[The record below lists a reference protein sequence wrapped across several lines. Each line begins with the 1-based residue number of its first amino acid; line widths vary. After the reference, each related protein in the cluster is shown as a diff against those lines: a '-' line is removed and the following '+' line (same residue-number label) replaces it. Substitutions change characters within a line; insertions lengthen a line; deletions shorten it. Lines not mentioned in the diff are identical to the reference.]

1 MHTPLCDQLGIEFP
15 IFAFTHCRDVVVAV
29 SKAGGFGVLGAV
41 GFTPEQ
47 LEIELNWIDEHIGD
61 HTYGVDIVIP
71 NKYEGMD
78 SNLSADE
85 LAKMLADMVPQEHLD
100 FAKKILTD
108 HGVPLTAEDNES
120 TLRLLGWTEA
130 TATPQVEVAL
140 KHPKMTLIANALG
153 TPPRDMIEHIH
164 AEGRKVAALCGS
176 PSQARKHA
184 DAGVDIVI
192 AQGGE
197 AGGHSGEVGSIVL
210 WPQVVKEVAPVPV
223 LAAGG
228 IGSGQQIAAA
238 LALGAQGAWTGSQW
252 LMVEEAENTPV
263 QQAAYVKAGSRD
275 TVRSRSFT
283 GKPARMLRN
292 DWTEAWENP
301 DNPKPLGM
309 PLAVHGLRTC
319 GGRHAQVPRRD
330 RRRRVQPGRPG
341 GRAVREGREDL
352 RRHRAVGPGVP
363 RGHQHAQRAQRGGF
377 RLIATRSAG
386 PPQVSGRACFVG

>member
-1 MHTPLCDQLGIEFP
+1 MHTPLCDELGIEFP

-47 LEIELNWIDEHIGD
+47 LEIELNWIDENIGD
-61 HTYGVDIVIP
+61 HPYGVDIVIP

-78 SNLSADE
+78 SQQSGEE
-85 LAKMLADMVPQEHLD
+85 LAESLRKLVPQQHLD
-100 FAKKILTD
+100 FGKKLLAD
-108 HGVPLTAEDNES
+108 HGVPVEGADEDS
-120 TLRLLGWTEA
+120 RQWLGWTEA

-140 KHPKMTLIANALG
+140 QHPKVTMIANALG
-153 TPPRDMIEHIH
+153 TPPADMIAHIH
-164 AEGRKVAALCGS
+164 AAGRKVAALCGS
-176 PSQARKHA
+176 ASQARKHA
-184 DAGVDIVI
+184 AAGVDLII

-197 AGGHSGEVGSIVL
+197 AGGHCGAVGSIVL
-210 WPQVVKEVAPVPV
+210 WPEVVKAVAPVPV

-252 LMVEEAENTPV
+252 LMVEESSNTEA
-263 QQAAYVKAGSRD
+263 QHAAYIKASSRD

-292 DWTEAWENP
+292 DWTEAWEAP

-309 PLAVHGLRTC
+309 PLQYMVSGM
-319 GGRHAQVPRRD
+319 
-330 RRRRVQPGRPG
+330 
-341 GRAVREGREDL
+341 AVRATNKYPDESVDVAFNPVGQVVGQFTKVEKTSAVIERWVQEYLEATGRLEEIN
-352 RRHRAVGPGVP
+352 AAASV
-363 RGHQHAQRAQRGGF
+363 
-377 RLIATRSAG
+377 
-386 PPQVSGRACFVG
+386 